1 MYSSEHFGRIF
12 WVDDELEFKSCPLN
26 VDETGDF
33 NCEDYVSE
41 WTDWEGVDMNELL
54 AIHKVCILNKTQ
66 YGGSL
71 SLNDKAHK
79 ITNSDE
85 PVIIN
90 LPEGTNLKKRSMQYD
105 CAEKVTN
112 SDDNYGEK
120 VDTLVDKMGMTNY
133 KFDEQFYNE
142 IVKNDNFRYGKFN
155 DPDYPIHLSQS

>member
-1 MYSSEHFGRIF
+1 MFKSNKFGRIF

-41 WTDWEGVDMNELL
+41 WDDFSDVDINELL

-66 YGGSL
+66 YAGSL
-71 SLNDKAHK
+71 SLNDYAHK
-79 ITNSDE
+79 ITD
-85 PVIIN
+85 
-90 LPEGTNLKKRSMQYD
+90 KK
-105 CAEKVTN
+105 
-112 SDDNYGEK
+112 DDYAEK

-142 IVKNDNFRYGKFN
+142 IVKDSTFSYGKFN
-155 DPDYPIHLSQS
+155 EINYPLHLQQQ